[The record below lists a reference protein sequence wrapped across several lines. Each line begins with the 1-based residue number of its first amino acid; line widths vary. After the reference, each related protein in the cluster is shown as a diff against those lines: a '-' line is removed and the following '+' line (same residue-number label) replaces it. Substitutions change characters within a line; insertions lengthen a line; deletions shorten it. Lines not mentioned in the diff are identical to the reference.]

1 MDERLRKARPKT
13 NIANLNGG
21 KNERLD
27 YADSASVLSRGAV

>member
-1 MDERLRKARPKT
+1 MGGQLPKARPKT

-27 YADSASVLSRGAV
+27 NANPAGILSRCAV